1 MSKPLNFNNVKKR
14 YLTVTLADEKQT
26 TVMISAPTK
35 RVLSALIGL
44 KETMTEIEDTN
55 DISEET
61 LDELYSLTAEIMS
74 HNKGGIKIDEELL
87 EDIFDFDDIMTFFE
101 YCNNTYSTVKIVNN
115 NQFTLNYVLY
125 IVFIFIN

>member
-55 DISEET
+55 NISEEI

-74 HNKGGIKIDEELL
+74 HNKGGVKIQEELL
-87 EDIFDFDDIMTFFE
+87 VEIFDFDDIMTFFDA
-101 YCNNTYSTVKIVNN
+101 
-115 NQFTLNYVLY
+115 Y
-125 IVFIFIN
+125 IDFINEETVGKN

>member
-14 YLTVTLADEKQT
+14 YLTVTLKDKNQT

-44 KETMTEIEDTN
+44 QDTMREIEETN

-87 EDIFDFDDIMTFFE
+87 EDIFDFDDIMTFFDA
-101 YCNNTYSTVKIVNN
+101 YMDFVNEETAGKN
-115 NQFTLNYVLY
+115 
-125 IVFIFIN
+125 

>member
-44 KETMTEIEDTN
+44 KDTMKEIEDTN
-55 DISEET
+55 NISEEI

-74 HNKGGIKIDEELL
+74 HNKGGVKIQEELL
-87 EDIFDFDDIMTFFE
+87 EEVVDFDDIMTCFDADMDFMNE
-101 YCNNTYSTVKIVNN
+101 ETVGKN
-115 NQFTLNYVLY
+115 
-125 IVFIFIN
+125 

>member
-55 DISEET
+55 NISEEI

-74 HNKGGIKIDEELL
+74 HNKGGVKIQEELL
-87 EDIFDFDDIMTFFE
+87 EDIFDFDDIMTFFDA
-101 YCNNTYSTVKIVNN
+101 YMDFVNEETAGKN
-115 NQFTLNYVLY
+115 
-125 IVFIFIN
+125 